1 MALVLISFS
10 VSNGKQRYRVLGYSR
25 AEGTLSAQ
33 TWQGA
38 EILLLLNN
46 SRTLKSYRIWMK
58 AITTDLSAWS
68 DEPDTRGKFLPF
80 LVPLH
85 QWWNCCA
92 CVSVGGL
99 VRFPERSRRDV
110 KPTERS
116 GCIPGALA
124 GQQRILCTSK
134 TPHHNKQTRKSAA
147 PGSDAASCTTPV
159 RWRLQT
165 CTSISP
171 I

>member
-1 MALVLISFS
+1 M
-10 VSNGKQRYRVLGYSR
+10 LGYSR
-25 AEGTLSAQ
+25 AEGSTLSAQ

-68 DEPDTRGKFLPF
+68 DEPGTHGKFLPF
-80 LVPLH
+80 LVTLH
-85 QWWNCCA
+85 QRWNCCA
-92 CVSVGGL
+92 HVCVGGL
-99 VRFPERSRRDV
+99 VRFPERSCRDA

-124 GQQRILCTSK
+124 GQQHILRTSK

-147 PGSDAASCTTPV
+147 PGSNAASRTTPV